1 MKTRVSLKYFVEPI
15 VEHQDAWKD
24 SEYVSENIETN
35 NSINP
40 FQSNVNDVFK
50 GYRNVTSG

>member
-50 GYRNVTSG
+50 GYRNVTLG